1 MKKYQILSTFFFLYI
16 FISCSSDSIDDD
28 IIPANSNVTYSS
40 TIKKIMDKNCLNC
53 HSDPTKNGAPM
64 PLTTYEHTR
73 EAVEN
78 RGLIGRVENGSMPST
93 GSNLTAVQIKAI
105 KDWEIGGFA
114 E

>member
-1 MKKYQILSTFFFLYI
+1 V
-16 FISCSSDSIDDD
+16 SCTSDSIDDD
-28 IIPANSNVTYSS
+28 NIPPNNNVTYSG
-40 TIKKIMDKNCLNC
+40 TIKKIMDENCLNC

-64 PLTTYEHTR
+64 SLNTYQNTKES
-73 EAVEN
+73 VEN

-93 GSNLTAVQIKAI
+93 GSKLTAVQIKAI